1 MKNQKAGRIAAFI
14 ENLPMDASLGN
25 CESVLLSTNM
35 DMVGAGVNGGDC
47 LNTDQKACESSKNAG
62 DCKNYGGSCDG
73 ATNNRACTTEPFK
86 PAPGN

>member
-35 DMVGAGVNGGDC
+35 DMVGAGRNGGNC
-47 LNTDQKACESSKNAG
+47 VNETFGSCNNSTNNG
-62 DCKNYGGSCDG
+62 DCKNYGDNCGD
-73 ATNNRACTTEPFK
+73 ATNNKTCENETPPENPE
-86 PAPGN
+86 